1 MTSAVDND
9 QRTVKIRPILCKTQ
23 TNKQTNK
30 TEESM
35 WEKNFGTIINRI
47 ISARHTYTCVF
58 SVAVYC

>member
-9 QRTVKIRPILCKTQ
+9 QRIVKIRPILCKT
-23 TNKQTNK
+23 QTNK